1 MYQAARIR
9 QVVRVQMVMV
19 GDFHMDLKT
28 AQAAGTYAVQVNTPD
43 NLWPELTDFHAID
56 CQQLLSALT

>member
-1 MYQAARIR
+1 
-9 QVVRVQMVMV
+9 QMLMV

-28 AQAAGTYAVQVNTPD
+28 AQAAGTYAVQVNTAE

-56 CQQLLSALT
+56 CQQLLMALA